1 MKKIIFFNKLKSF
14 NFYLSSFIFLLYL
27 QLKTSTENV
36 IQKNYKCFNISIL
49 QD

>member
-1 MKKIIFFNKLKSF
+1 MKKNYKLQTFFVKN
-14 NFYLSSFIFLLYL
+14 ILLYL
-27 QLKTSTENV
+27 QLKTTIENV